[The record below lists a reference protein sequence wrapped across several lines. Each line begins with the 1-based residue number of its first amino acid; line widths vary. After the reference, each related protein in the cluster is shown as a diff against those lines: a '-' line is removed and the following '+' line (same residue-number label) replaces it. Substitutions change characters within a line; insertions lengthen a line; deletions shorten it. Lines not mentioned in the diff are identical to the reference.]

1 MGMGHLLSAI
11 CHLPSAMLEIL
22 RNMSRRKVRTGLTIF
37 GIVVGIFAVTVMGSM
52 TEYFNSLIDNAR
64 QGAGEAIIVTPKGGI
79 RATLSTAD
87 IGRIERV
94 QGVKAAVPQVA
105 TFYGSLG
112 SVSFGPP
119 DQVLGIP
126 PEQIL
131 DLWSN
136 DDLAQGRWLQRGD
149 TYQMVVGSN
158 IAKKEKLKLGSVLEW
173 REKNWEI
180 VGLLKETQTAPDGWL
195 IAPMDIVQ
203 KTIKRPDLI
212 SQINVIPEDTA
223 QATALV
229 AKIKDQVSNVNVQT
243 LDQQLDAIEQGLAV
257 FNAILLSSAV
267 LAAIIGGL
275 AVVNTMIMSVSER
288 TPEIGLKKAIGATNR
303 NIISEFL
310 LEAAVIGLLG
320 GAIGFLLGWGV
331 AALLNLAASEALGG
345 AEIFKITP
353 RLAAIAIGFAV
364 TLGIVAGLL
373 PAWNASRLDPVVA
386 LREEA

>member
-1 MGMGHLLSAI
+1 MGHLLSAI
-11 CHLPSAMLEIL
+11 CHLQSAMLEIL

-180 VGLLKETQTAPDGWL
+180 IGLLKETQTAPDGWL

-353 RLAAIAIGFAV
+353 RLAAVAIGFAV